1 MSRTMPPPLRPWARS
16 CRDGLSAQEAV
27 AGETMQYDSSRCRRL
42 RASALFAALALMA
55 FLAGCAGQQATVTPS
70 VVVEPE
76 ALGRGMEV
84 STVVKDARPSAEVG
98 LCNPASSLSGKL
110 TTACDPSPAMH
121 TAVEKGLRD
130 KGFTPAPARESVV
143 RTITVELAEL
153 AYKPSQ
159 DGAQLAARAVAV
171 VNVTADNN
179 GQKLTR
185 RYEAETVWKLPAEG
199 VEPEFDKLLSM
210 TVSKAL
216 SRMASDYELIHFMEK
231 TILRTREIK

>member
-1 MSRTMPPPLRPWARS
+1 MKHAISRS
-16 CRDGLSAQEAV
+16 
-27 AGETMQYDSSRCRRL
+27 RRL
-42 RASALFAALALMA
+42 RASALFAALAVLA
-55 FLAGCAGQQATVTPS
+55 CLAGCAGQQATVTPS

-76 ALGRGMEV
+76 ALGRGVEV
-84 STVVKDARPSAEVG
+84 STTVKDVRPSAEVG

-110 TTACDPSPAMH
+110 ATACDPSPAIH
-121 TAVEKGLRD
+121 AAVEKGLRD

-143 RTITVELAEL
+143 RTLTVELTEL
-153 AYKPSQ
+153 SYKPRQ
-159 DGAQLAARAVAV
+159 EGTHLAARAVAV
-171 VNVTADNN
+171 VAVTADNN